1 MTFTTRFQGN
11 EHDRS
16 GTASFSVGTIERDV
30 RFEDSA
36 DYHSVAQLLNE
47 AYKLGQQ
54 ASVREFLSR
63 VQQWSEEKA
72 E

>member
-1 MTFTTRFQGN
+1 MIFGSHYN
-11 EHDRS
+11 D
-16 GTASFSVGTIERDV
+16 GTAGFAVGDITRSMILKEI
-30 RFEDSA
+30 
-36 DYHSVAQLLNE
+36 DYHAVCQLLNE

-63 VQQWSEEKA
+63 VQQWTEEKA